1 MKRMA
6 KGLIFALALSG
17 LLFSCGTTKEA
28 AKANE
33 ERVDETL
40 PVWDDGKEDEK
51 KAQSEKADE
60 TLPAESEENTP
71 IKTTIDKGSSGTF
84 MADGG
89 EKAKEME
96 GVKKEAPEVHSGD
109 YPNMDR
115 SGADSGERSGV
126 DSAASDKKVAKDT
139 EIKNTSDAKALNGT
153 KGTTAKTGD
162 TKATGGINAANGK
175 KVAVAKRAEDIV
187 VVDDLP
193 NIVQENESVLFSSD
207 WDEESLSDPEDC
219 GYFYT
224 TDNLGE
230 FTMIKGEFRKLGGYE
245 GSTVGF
251 VFGFSPTKDGWLKDY
266 IRFEINTRGEYGIY
280 SWVNG
285 KYTDLVQKNKPDTA
299 YLYESAAI
307 NTGYNRKNTLT
318 IVKEKDG
325 TYTLSI
331 NDTVVA
337 KKVPPL
343 KKGTKGVMAFFSVGK
358 EDQENFPE
366 NPVTVVYRIPDSK
379 R

>member
-51 KAQSEKADE
+51 QAQSEKTDE
-60 TLPAESEENTP
+60 TLPAESEEDTP

-96 GVKKEAPEVHSGD
+96 GVKKDAPVVHSGD

-115 SGADSGERSGV
+115 STASNKDGTSGKE
-126 DSAASDKKVAKDT
+126 AAKDS
-139 EIKNTSDAKALNGT
+139 EIKNTSEAKALNGT

-175 KVAVAKRAEDIV
+175 KVALLRERKT
-187 VVDDLP
+187 L
-193 NIVQENESVLFSSD
+193 L
-207 WDEESLSDPEDC
+207 WL
-219 GYFYT
+219 
-224 TDNLGE
+224 
-230 FTMIKGEFRKLGGYE
+230 MICR
-245 GSTVGF
+245 T
-251 VFGFSPTKDGWLKDY
+251 
-266 IRFEINTRGEYGIY
+266 
-280 SWVNG
+280 
-285 KYTDLVQKNKPDTA
+285 
-299 YLYESAAI
+299 
-307 NTGYNRKNTLT
+307 
-318 IVKEKDG
+318 
-325 TYTLSI
+325 
-331 NDTVVA
+331 
-337 KKVPPL
+337 
-343 KKGTKGVMAFFSVGK
+343 
-358 EDQENFPE
+358 
-366 NPVTVVYRIPDSK
+366 
-379 R
+379 

>member
-1 MKRMA
+1 MKRA
-6 KGLIFALALSG
+6 LKTTAFAAFALAI
-17 LLFSCGTTKEA
+17 FSCGSTKDTPKPPEEPVSESLPDWSKDKDEA
-28 AKANE
+28 EAEAVEESAEAVSENE
-33 ERVDETL
+33 GDA
-40 PVWDDGKEDEK
+40 EK
-51 KAQSEKADE
+51 
-60 TLPAESEENTP
+60 PAETDFEPQPAVESN
-71 IKTTIDKGSSGTF
+71 GTF
-84 MADGG
+84 SA
-89 EKAKEME
+89 ERIEPENEMV
-96 GVKKEAPEVHSGD
+96 GVKKDEQEQKSGD

-115 SGADSGERSGV
+115 SKAAADESEIPRGTNPSIGVTGARSAPKSG
-126 DSAASDKKVAKDT
+126 T
-139 EIKNTSDAKALNGT
+139 
-153 KGTTAKTGD
+153 
-162 TKATGGINAANGK
+162 K
-175 KVAVAKRAEDIV
+175 KVAVAKKPEDIV

-230 FTMIKGEFRKLGGYE
+230 FSMIKGEFRKLGGYE

-280 SWVNG
+280 SWDG
-285 KYTDLVQKNKPDTA
+285 KKYTDLVQKNKPDTA

-307 NTGYNRKNTLT
+307 NAGYNRKNSLT
-318 IVKEKDG
+318 IQKEKDG

-358 EDQENFPE
+358 EEQENFPE
-366 NPVTVVYRIPDSK
+366 DPVTVTYRVTDSK
-379 R
+379 K

>member
-1 MKRMA
+1 MKKICIVMA
-6 KGLIFALALSG
+6 AIAIST
-17 LLFSCGTTKEA
+17 LFSCGSTKVPEQQPEADLSTDMNETESSSTTEQSAATDSAEQSAAASEQPMA
-28 AKANE
+28 AKQPAAA
-33 ERVDETL
+33 VA
-40 PVWDDGKEDEK
+40 GK
-51 KAQSEKADE
+51 
-60 TLPAESEENTP
+60 
-71 IKTTIDKGSSGTF
+71 
-84 MADGG
+84 
-89 EKAKEME
+89 
-96 GVKKEAPEVHSGD
+96 SGD

-115 SGADSGERSGV
+115 GAKESEV
-126 DSAASDKKVAKDT
+126 PAPAQTKNESAPKR
-139 EIKNTSDAKALNGT
+139 
-153 KGTTAKTGD
+153 
-162 TKATGGINAANGK
+162 
-175 KVAVAKRAEDIV
+175 VAVAKRAEDVV
-187 VVDDLP
+187 VVDNLP

-224 TDNLGE
+224 TDSLGE
-230 FTMIKGEFRKLGGYE
+230 FSSITGEFRKLGGYE

-251 VFGFSPTKDGWLKDY
+251 VFGFTPTKDGWLKDY

-280 SWVNG
+280 SYVNNR
-285 KYTDLVQKNKPDTA
+285 YTDLVQKNKPDTA

-307 NTGYNRKNTLT
+307 NAGYNRRNTLT
-318 IVKEKDG
+318 IQKEKDG

-366 NPVTVVYRIPDSK
+366 NPVTVTYRITDTQK
-379 R
+379 

>member
-6 KGLIFALALSG
+6 KGLIFAAVASV

-33 ERVDETL
+33 ERVDENL
-40 PVWDDGKEDEK
+40 PVWDDNKEDEK
-51 KAQSEKADE
+51 KAESEKTDE
-60 TLPAESEENTP
+60 SLPAETDEENTP

-89 EKAKEME
+89 EKAREAE
-96 GVKKEAPEVHSGD
+96 GVKKDAPVVHSGD

-115 SGADSGERSGV
+115 SGADSGKNASSEKDGKSGKE
-126 DSAASDKKVAKDT
+126 AAKET

-153 KGTTAKTGD
+153 KGTTAKTGE
-162 TKATGGINAANGK
+162 KAGAK
-175 KVAVAKRAEDIV
+175 KVAVAKRAEDVV

-285 KYTDLVQKNKPDTA
+285 KYTDLVQKNKLDTA

-307 NTGYNRKNTLT
+307 KTGYNRKNTLT

>member
-51 KAQSEKADE
+51 QAQSEKADE
-60 TLPAESEENTP
+60 TLPTESEEDTP

-115 SGADSGERSGV
+115 GNASNKDGTSGKDA
-126 DSAASDKKVAKDT
+126 AKDT
-139 EIKNTSDAKALNGT
+139 EIKNTSEAKGLNGT
-153 KGTTAKTGD
+153 KGTTAKT
-162 TKATGGINAANGK
+162 GK

-358 EDQENFPE
+358 EDQESFPE

>member
-1 MKRMA
+1 MKKTNILGKA
-6 KGLIFALALSG
+6 AFAAFALAL
-17 LLFSCGTTKEA
+17 FSCGSTK
-28 AKANE
+28 KAPVPPE
-33 ERVDETL
+33 EQVSEEL
-40 PVWDDGKEDEK
+40 PEWDDEKESSEDDK
-51 KAQSEKADE
+51 SEKASDE
-60 TLPAESEENTP
+60 STEKSDESSEKSEDSENAQASENADEENKVASEKDESEGEEVSQA
-71 IKTTIDKGSSGTF
+71 GVRRE
-84 MADGG
+84 G
-89 EKAKEME
+89 EKPK
-96 GVKKEAPEVHSGD
+96 SGD

-115 SGADSGERSGV
+115 GAKESEV
-126 DSAASDKKVAKDT
+126 SA
-139 EIKNTSDAKALNGT
+139 EE
-153 KGTTAKTGD
+153 
-162 TKATGGINAANGK
+162 GK
-175 KVAVAKRAEDIV
+175 KVAPKKRVAVAKSEDEIV

-224 TDNLGE
+224 TDNLGD
-230 FTMIKGEFRKLGGYE
+230 FSMVKGEFRKLGGYE

-251 VFGFSPTKDGWLKDY
+251 VFGFSSAKDGWLKDY

-280 SWVNG
+280 SWDG
-285 KYTDLVQKNKPDTA
+285 KRYTDLVQKNKPDTA

-307 NTGYNRKNTLT
+307 NAGYNRKNTLT
-318 IVKEKDG
+318 IQKEKDG

-358 EDQENFPE
+358 DDQENFPE
-366 NPVTVVYRIPDSK
+366 NPVTVTYRITDTK
-379 R
+379 K

>member
-1 MKRMA
+1 MKRLA
-6 KGLIFALALSG
+6 KGLIFAPVVSG

-33 ERVDETL
+33 ERVDENL

-51 KAQSEKADE
+51 QAQSEKADE

-115 SGADSGERSGV
+115 GTAS
-126 DSAASDKKVAKDT
+126 SDKKVAKDT
-139 EIKNTSDAKALNGT
+139 EIKNTEDAKALNGT

-162 TKATGGINAANGK
+162 TKATGGR

-230 FTMIKGEFRKLGGYE
+230 FSMIKGEFRKLGGYE